1 MYLKLGMG
9 VHYLNDNEKIKNNY
23 IKDLNNCKLLY

>member
-1 MYLKLGMG
+1 MYLKLGYA